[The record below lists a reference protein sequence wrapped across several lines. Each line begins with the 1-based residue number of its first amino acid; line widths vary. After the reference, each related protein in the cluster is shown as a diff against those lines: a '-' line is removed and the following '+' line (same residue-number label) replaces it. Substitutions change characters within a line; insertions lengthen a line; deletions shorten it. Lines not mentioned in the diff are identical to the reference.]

1 MTAVQKIATPL
12 ATEKLNKKI
21 LKAMKKGFKCYSL
34 RRGVKEVNK
43 AMRKDEKGIVIIAAN
58 TTPLDLISHLPLWC
72 EEKDIPYVFVD
83 SKTDLGDASQ
93 SNQGVVACMLTTKG
107 RKSSEQK
114 YIDEYKEALNFVE
127 TEVKQL

>member
-1 MTAVQKIATPL
+1 MTGIASPR

-21 LKAMKKGFKCYSL
+21 LKALKKGFKCYSL

-43 AMRKDEKGIVIIAAN
+43 ALRKNEKGIVIIAAN

-72 EEKDIPYVFVD
+72 EEKDIPYIFVD
-83 SKTDLGDASQ
+83 SKSELGDASQ

-107 RKSSEQK
+107 RKSADEK
-114 YIDEYKEALNFVE
+114 YILEYKEALE
-127 TEVKQL
+127 YLDSEVKQLVN